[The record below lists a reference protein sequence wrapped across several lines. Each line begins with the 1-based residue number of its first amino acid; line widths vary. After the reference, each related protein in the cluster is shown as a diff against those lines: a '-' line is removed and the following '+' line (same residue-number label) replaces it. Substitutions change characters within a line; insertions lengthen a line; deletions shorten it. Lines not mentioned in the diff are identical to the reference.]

1 MKVRLSETQTTNK
14 CLFKENKKILKST
27 FDLEN
32 NKKLNTEEVI
42 IFDKKKDY
50 ELVKALQDALLTSS
64 LFKIDAETTFH
75 IQLSVRLNDQHKADL
90 DQNNKQISCKICS
103 QETED
108 QNERLKNFDM
118 KKITSIFNRIFAA
131 E

>member
-90 DQNNKQISCKICS
+90 D
-103 QETED
+103 
-108 QNERLKNFDM
+108 
-118 KKITSIFNRIFAA
+118 
-131 E
+131 